1 MTIFPDQPKVSRD
14 DTLRI
19 FGHIK
24 NRNVL
29 RQWIKTD
36 PSTDDLKRAVMIEVF
51 RALNSNRSPLT
62 VISRGVCYDLI
73 VAIQKRERSAI
84 DDAIMGLLAPQKE
97 PITDEEYP

>member
-1 MTIFPDQPKVSRD
+1 MTIFPNQPKVSRD

-29 RQWIKTD
+29 RAWIKTD

-84 DDAIMGLLAPQKE
+84 DDAIMGLLAPQKPLAE
-97 PITDEEYP
+97 TEE

>member
-1 MTIFPDQPKVSRD
+1 MQIFPDQPKVSRD

-36 PSTDDLKRAVMIEVF
+36 PPTDDLKRAVMIEVY
-51 RALNSNRSPLT
+51 RAMNSNRSPLT
-62 VISRGVCYDLI
+62 AISRGVCYDLI

-97 PITDEEYP
+97 PVKGDGE